1 MRIIIHKDGQE
12 QSVKQDRLQ
21 RFLEKGWQ
29 TLAQPIPEKISKPTS
44 KIKIVEATA
53 DVLANV
59 VFEVKPT
66 EDQLP
71 TETNK
76 EI

>member
-12 QSVKQDRLQ
+12 QSIKEDKLQ

-29 TLAQPIPEKISKPTS
+29 TIAQPIPEKISKPTS
-44 KIKIVEATA
+44 KIKIVEANA
-53 DVLANV
+53 DVVTEA
-59 VFEVKPT
+59 VFEVKPA
-66 EDQLP
+66 EDNLP

>member
-53 DVLANV
+53 DVLTKV
-59 VFEVKPT
+59 VFEAKPT